1 MNRMIY
7 VKTTETCQLNCKH
20 CFTNGINGAKI
31 YFNPEKTADWVKRL
45 HEVAYRP
52 NDTIHY
58 EFHGGEPFLAPI
70 SHMTKFYEET
80 KELWPHTSFGIT
92 SNFVLKLTD
101 EHWKFIKGPL
111 NNRVGTSW
119 DPKIRFENPKQEL
132 LWKKNVKALIDAG
145 VTVKLFISVTKDTL
159 DIEPIKLLRWVKAL
173 GVQEMALERLTGNG
187 NALLHPEIFPRNVD
201 QDAWFLKMHQQSEE
215 HGARHWFENE
225 FLETIYDK
233 FEKNFNKGGTF
244 CRDCEEKLYT
254 INADGTLS
262 GCPNAAPEEQFG
274 HINQDIKTLINSPKR
289 IKNIACERA
298 RDPRCFE
305 CPVFAFCGG
314 DCHQLEWQ
322 GDICGAPKSLMKYL
336 KAEKHGDNR

>member
-1 MNRMIY
+1 
-7 VKTTETCQLNCKH
+7 
-20 CFTNGINGAKI
+20 
-31 YFNPEKTADWVKRL
+31 
-45 HEVAYRP
+45 
-52 NDTIHY
+52 
-58 EFHGGEPFLAPI
+58 
-70 SHMTKFYEET
+70 
-80 KELWPHTSFGIT
+80 LWPQTSFGIT

-119 DPKIRFENPKQEL
+119 DPKIRFENPKQEV
-132 LWKKNVKALIDAG
+132 LWKNNVKALIDAG

-215 HGARHWFENE
+215 HGARDWFENE

-322 GDICGAPKSLMKYL
+322 GDICGAPKSLMKFL

>member
-80 KELWPHTSFGIT
+80 KELWPKTSFGIT

-119 DPKIRFENPKQEL
+119 DPKIRFENPKQEV
-132 LWKKNVKALIDAG
+132 LWKNNVKALIDAG

-215 HGARHWFENE
+215 HGARDWFENE

>member
-80 KELWPHTSFGIT
+80 KELWPKTSFGIT

-119 DPKIRFENPKQEL
+119 DPKIRFENPKQEV
-132 LWKKNVKALIDAG
+132 LWKNNVKALIDAG

-215 HGARHWFENE
+215 HGARDWFENE

-322 GDICGAPKSLMKYL
+322 GDICGAPKSLMKFL

>member
-20 CFTNGINGAKI
+20 SFTNGINGAKI

-45 HEVAYRP
+45 HEVAYKP

-80 KELWPHTSFGIT
+80 KELWPQTSFGIT

-119 DPKIRFENPKQEL
+119 DPKIRFENPKQEV
-132 LWKKNVKALIDAG
+132 LWKNNVKALIDAG

-215 HGARHWFENE
+215 HGARDWFENE

-322 GDICGAPKSLMKYL
+322 GDICGAPKSLMKFL